1 MAGITIQILRL
12 GTLATGWRNARGKHR
27 TPMKNPNEKFK
38 VERVER
44 HIPRANREKL
54 LTSRLSVGI
63 FPVLDRPNHEIWACL
78 RTKGIANSNNRT
90 PKVKTENDFNI
101 ISKDQQER

>member
-1 MAGITIQILRL
+1 MAGIIIQILRL
-12 GTLATGWRNARGKHR
+12 GLFATGWRNARGKHR

-54 LTSRLSVGI
+54 LTSRLSVGML
-63 FPVLDRPNHEIWACL
+63 PVFDGTSHEIWACL
-78 RTKGIANSNNRT
+78 RAKGIASSNNRT
-90 PKVKTENDFNI
+90 PKVKTENDFN
-101 ISKDQQER
+101 